1 MVKLRETTKYRVI
14 TAFFWIN
21 SIIAVIAASI
31 LPTGLLYLTTE
42 SRSMAP
48 TITPRDLTVV
58 HERSMNGY
66 REGDIVSFHALI
78 NDEARI
84 VTHRIH
90 RLGGNVYITKG
101 DANAAVD
108 EQVLEPRL
116 IIGKVVAVIP
126 EVGSYVRFIKSDIG
140 ALLFIILPAM
150 YIIGVEMWRMWRVR
164 Q

>member
-1 MVKLRETTKYRVI
+1 MLRKTLKYRVI

-21 SIIAVIAASI
+21 SIVAVITASI

-48 TITPRDLTVV
+48 AITPRDLTVV
-58 HERSMNGY
+58 QEGYMNGY
-66 REGDIVSFHALI
+66 EKGDIISFYALI
-78 NDEARI
+78 GDEPTI

-90 RLGGNVYITKG
+90 GLGGNVYITKG

-150 YIIGVEMWRMWRVR
+150 YIIGVEIWRIRR
-164 Q
+164 FDP